1 MQEDLFHNFL
11 EEQASGYDSQAY
23 PSYYGTVKDDGEF
36 NDLIK
41 LTSDVLG
48 LQTFSKVGGKSTS
61 VKTVNINDFA
71 TKAVRGDDTETFEE
85 AWKEACS
92 SSEGAN
98 IVVPQYTYRLKP
110 IKFQGPCKS
119 NIKFQVNGVIE
130 ASDDVSDYKRDGKH
144 WLVFDSVQNLQVE
157 GGGTIDGNGKIWWQN
172 SCKVNKALRCKD
184 APTALTFY
192 ECENLVVKNIKIQNA
207 QQMHVSF
214 QQSKNVLVSNLTV
227 TSPEKSPN
235 TDGIHVT
242 GTENIQIIDSVIGT
256 GDDCISI
263 VSGSQNVQARDI
275 TCGPGHGISIG
286 GLGAHNSED
295 YVSGVTVNGAKF
307 SGTTNGIRIK
317 TWQRSAVQ
325 VKNVVYKNIKGT
337 SASEVAIKLDC
348 SKTYP
353 CQGILLQ
360 DVNLEREGEGA
371 ATALREKKDSSQDP
385 DDETSN
391 ILRHVKRIKLYAYVA
406 RSDRRKKLD
415 DIGKTIDGE
424 PFVACHVC
432 SFPVCRPCY
441 EYERKD
447 GNQSCPQCKTKYKR
461 HKGSPPIQGEEVED
475 ADSDDAGNKSNHHTS
490 SVQDE
495 KQKIERMLGWD
506 SSSGRK
512 EHLATTNYEKDVS
525 LSHIPYLA
533 GRRSV
538 SGDLSAASP
547 ERYSMASP
555 ESGIRANMRVVDPT
569 RDSGSLGLG
578 NLAWRERI
586 DGWKMKPEKNT
597 APMSV
602 SNAPS
607 EGRGGGDFD
616 ASTDVLMDDSLLN
629 DEARQP
635 LSRKVS
641 IPSSRINPYRM
652 VIVLRL
658 VILCIFLHYRLT
670 NPVRDAY
677 PLWLISVICE
687 IWFAISWILDQFPKW
702 LPVNRETYLDRLSL
716 RYEKEGEPSQLAA
729 VDIFVSTVDPL
740 KEPPLVT
747 ANTVLS
753 ILAVDYPVD
762 KVSCYVS
769 DDGAAML
776 TFEAMSETSEFARKW
791 VPFCKKYDIEPRAPE
806 WYFAQK
812 IDYLKDKVHP
822 SFVKARRAMK
832 REYEEFKVRVNG
844 FVAKAQKVPDEGWVM
859 QDGTPWPGNNT
870 RDHPGMIQVFLGH
883 SGGLDTEGNE
893 LPRLVYVSRE
903 KRPGFQH
910 HKKAGAM
917 NALVRVSAVLTN
929 GPFLLN
935 LDCDH
940 YINNSKALREAMCFL
955 MDPNLGRTVCYVQFP
970 QRFDGIDRND
980 RYANRN
986 TVFFDINLR
995 GLDGIQG
1002 PVYVGTG
1009 CVFNRTALYGYEP
1022 PLKPK
1027 HKKPGFLSSCFGGS
1041 RKKSSR
1047 SGRKDSKKKS
1057 SKHVDPTLPV
1067 FNLEDIEEG
1076 VEGTGF
1082 DDEKSLLMSQMTLEK
1097 RFGQSNVFVA
1107 STLMENGGVPE
1118 SATPESLLKEA
1129 IHVISCGY
1137 EDKTDWGHEIGWI
1150 YGSVT
1155 EDILT
1160 GFKMHARGWRS
1171 IYCMPKRPA
1180 FKGSAPINLS
1190 DRLNQVLRWALGSVE
1205 ILLSRH
1211 CPIWY
1216 GYSGR
1221 LKWLERFAYINT
1233 TIYPITA
1240 LPLLAYCTLPAVC
1253 LLTGKFII
1261 PQISNIAS
1269 IWFISLFLSIFATGI
1284 LEMRWSGVGIDE
1296 WWRNEQFWVIGGVS
1310 AHLFA
1315 VFQGLL
1321 KVLAGIDTNFTV
1333 TSKASDEDGDFAELY
1348 MFKWTTLLI
1357 PPTTLLIINLV
1368 GVVAG
1373 ASHAINSGYQSWGPL
1388 FGKLF
1393 FAFWVIVH
1401 LYPFLKGLM
1410 GQQNRTPTIIVV
1422 WSVLLASIFSL
1433 LWVRVDP
1440 FTTRVTGPDVE
1451 QCGIN
1456 C

>member
-1 MQEDLFHNFL
+1 MELGD
-11 EEQASGYDSQAY
+11 SGSK
-23 PSYYGTVKDDGEF
+23 PS
-36 NDLIK
+36 K
-41 LTSDVLG
+41 L
-48 LQTFSKVGGKSTS
+48 VGGKVCQICSD
-61 VKTVNINDFA
+61 TVG
-71 TKAVRGDDTETFEE
+71 TTV
-85 AWKEACS
+85 
-92 SSEGAN
+92 
-98 IVVPQYTYRLKP
+98 
-110 IKFQGPCKS
+110 
-119 NIKFQVNGVIE
+119 
-130 ASDDVSDYKRDGKH
+130 DGK
-144 WLVFDSVQNLQVE
+144 
-157 GGGTIDGNGKIWWQN
+157 
-172 SCKVNKALRCKD
+172 
-184 APTALTFY
+184 
-192 ECENLVVKNIKIQNA
+192 
-207 QQMHVSF
+207 
-214 QQSKNVLVSNLTV
+214 
-227 TSPEKSPN
+227 
-235 TDGIHVT
+235 
-242 GTENIQIIDSVIGT
+242 
-256 GDDCISI
+256 
-263 VSGSQNVQARDI
+263 
-275 TCGPGHGISIG
+275 
-286 GLGAHNSED
+286 
-295 YVSGVTVNGAKF
+295 
-307 SGTTNGIRIK
+307 
-317 TWQRSAVQ
+317 
-325 VKNVVYKNIKGT
+325 
-337 SASEVAIKLDC
+337 
-348 SKTYP
+348 
-353 CQGILLQ
+353 
-360 DVNLEREGEGA
+360 
-371 ATALREKKDSSQDP
+371 
-385 DDETSN
+385 
-391 ILRHVKRIKLYAYVA
+391 
-406 RSDRRKKLD
+406 
-415 DIGKTIDGE
+415 
-424 PFVACHVC
+424 PFVACDVC

-447 GNQSCPQCKTKYKR
+447 GNQSCPQCKTKYKW
-461 HKGSPPIQGEEVED
+461 HKGSPSIQGEEVED
-475 ADSDDAGNKSNHHTS
+475 ADVNDAANGSNYKLGIQDRNLNKKAQPMSY
-490 SVQDE
+490 
-495 KQKIERMLGWD
+495 
-506 SSSGRK
+506 GRGEDVGPPTYDK
-512 EHLATTNYEKDVS
+512 EVS
-525 LSHIPYLA
+525 LNHIPLLTN
-533 GRRSV
+533 GCSV
-538 SGDLSAASP
+538 SGELSAVSP
-547 ERYSMASP
+547 ERLSMASP
-555 ESGIRANMRVVDPT
+555 ESGIRGKHINPLPYMAEANRSS
-569 RDSGSLGLG
+569 RSGSV
-578 NLAWRERI
+578 AWKERI
-586 DGWKMKPEKNT
+586 DGWKVKPEKNVV
-597 APMSV
+597 PMSV

-616 ASTDVLMDDSLLN
+616 ASTDVVMDDSLLN

-658 VILCIFLHYRLT
+658 IILSIFLHYRIT
-670 NPVRDAY
+670 NPVPNAY
-677 PLWLISVICE
+677 ALWLVSVICE
-687 IWFAISWILDQFPKW
+687 IWFAMSWILDQFPKW
-702 LPVNRETYLDRLSL
+702 LPVNRQTYLDRLAL
-716 RYEKEGEPSQLAA
+716 RYDREGEPSQLAA

-776 TFEAMSETSEFARKW
+776 TFEALSETSEFARKW
-791 VPFCKKYDIEPRAPE
+791 VPFCKKYTIEPRAPE

-832 REYEEFKVRVNG
+832 REYEEFKVRING
-844 FVAKAQKVPDEGWVM
+844 LVAKAEKVPDEGWFM

-870 RDHPGMIQVFLGH
+870 RDHPGMIQVFLGQ
-883 SGGLDTEGNE
+883 SGGLDSEGNE

-940 YINNSKALREAMCFL
+940 YINNSKAIREAMCFL
-955 MDPNLGRTVCYVQFP
+955 MDPNLGKSVCYVQFP
-970 QRFDGIDRND
+970 QRFDGIDKND

-1027 HKKPGFLSSCFGGS
+1027 HKKSSMLSTCFG
-1041 RKKSSR
+1041 R
-1047 SGRKDSKKKS
+1047 SGKRRSNSSGKEANKKKS
-1057 SKHVDPTLPV
+1057 GKHVDPTVPIY
-1067 FNLEDIEEG
+1067 NLEDIEEG
-1076 VEGTGF
+1076 VEGAGF
-1082 DDEKSLLMSQMTLEK
+1082 DDEKSLLMSQMSLEK
-1097 RFGQSNVFVA
+1097 RFGQSAAFVA
-1107 STLMENGGVPE
+1107 STLMENGGVPQ

-1137 EDKTDWGHEIGWI
+1137 EDMTEWGSEIGWI

-1160 GFKMHARGWRS
+1160 GFKMHARGWKS
-1171 IYCMPKRPA
+1171 IYCMPHPPA

-1221 LKWLERFAYINT
+1221 LKWLERFAYVNT
-1233 TIYPITA
+1233 TIYPVTA
-1240 LPLLAYCTLPAVC
+1240 IPLLAYCTLPAVC

-1333 TSKASDEDGDFAELY
+1333 TSKASDEEGDSAELY
-1348 MFKWTTLLI
+1348 LFKWTTLLI

-1373 ASHAINSGYQSWGPL
+1373 ISYAINSGYQSWGPL

-1410 GQQNRTPTIIVV
+1410 GRQNRTPTIVVV

-1433 LWVRVDP
+1433 LWVRIDP
-1440 FTTRVTGPDVE
+1440 FTTQVTGPDVE
-1451 QCGIN
+1451 LCGIN

>member
-1 MQEDLFHNFL
+1 M
-11 EEQASGYDSQAY
+11 
-23 PSYYGTVKDDGEF
+23 
-36 NDLIK
+36 
-41 LTSDVLG
+41 
-48 LQTFSKVGGKSTS
+48 
-61 VKTVNINDFA
+61 
-71 TKAVRGDDTETFEE
+71 
-85 AWKEACS
+85 
-92 SSEGAN
+92 
-98 IVVPQYTYRLKP
+98 
-110 IKFQGPCKS
+110 
-119 NIKFQVNGVIE
+119 
-130 ASDDVSDYKRDGKH
+130 
-144 WLVFDSVQNLQVE
+144 
-157 GGGTIDGNGKIWWQN
+157 
-172 SCKVNKALRCKD
+172 
-184 APTALTFY
+184 
-192 ECENLVVKNIKIQNA
+192 
-207 QQMHVSF
+207 
-214 QQSKNVLVSNLTV
+214 
-227 TSPEKSPN
+227 
-235 TDGIHVT
+235 
-242 GTENIQIIDSVIGT
+242 
-256 GDDCISI
+256 
-263 VSGSQNVQARDI
+263 
-275 TCGPGHGISIG
+275 
-286 GLGAHNSED
+286 
-295 YVSGVTVNGAKF
+295 NGAKIIVQGQRGTF
-307 SGTTNGIRIK
+307 SFAK
-317 TWQRSAVQ
+317 V
-325 VKNVVYKNIKGT
+325 
-337 SASEVAIKLDC
+337 
-348 SKTYP
+348 
-353 CQGILLQ
+353 
-360 DVNLEREGEGA
+360 
-371 ATALREKKDSSQDP
+371 
-385 DDETSN
+385 
-391 ILRHVKRIKLYAYVA
+391 
-406 RSDRRKKLD
+406 RSDHFGQSHSSLISDSVTELGLLVKSIKNLGGQVCQICGD
-415 DIGKTIDGE
+415 NVGKTVDGN
-424 PFVACHVC
+424 PFVACDVC
-432 SFPVCRPCY
+432 AFPVCRPCY

-447 GNQSCPQCKTKYKR
+447 GNQSCPQCKTRYKK
-461 HKGSPPIQGEEVED
+461 HKGSPAILGDREEDGD
-475 ADSDDAGNKSNHHTS
+475 ADDGASDFNYS
-490 SVQDE
+490 SENQNQ
-495 KQKIERMLGWD
+495 KQKISERMLGWHMRYGQGED
-506 SSSGRK
+506 ASAPK
-512 EHLATTNYEKDVS
+512 YDNEVS
-525 LSHIPYLA
+525 HNHIPRLT
-533 GRRSV
+533 GGQEV
-538 SGDLSAASP
+538 SGELSAASP
-547 ERYSMASP
+547 EHLSMASP
-555 ESGIRANMRVVDPT
+555 GVGPGKRIHYSGDINQSPSIRVVDPV
-569 RDSGSLGLG
+569 REFGSPGLG
-578 NLAWRERI
+578 NVAWKERV
-586 DGWKMKPEKNT
+586 DGWKMKQEKNVV
-597 APMSV
+597 PMSTGQ
-602 SNAPS
+602 ATS
-607 EGRGGGDFD
+607 ERGGGDID
-616 ASTDVLMDDSLLN
+616 ASTDVLVDDSLLN

-635 LSRKVS
+635 LSRKVP

-652 VIVLRL
+652 VIFLRL
-658 VILCIFLHYRLT
+658 IILGIFLYYRIK
-670 NPVRDAY
+670 NPVHNAIA
-677 PLWLISVICE
+677 LWLISVICE
-687 IWFAISWILDQFPKW
+687 IWFAISWIFDQFPKW

-716 RYEKEGEPSQLAA
+716 RYEREGEPSQLAA

-776 TFEAMSETSEFARKW
+776 TFEALSETSEFARKW
-791 VPFCKKYDIEPRAPE
+791 
-806 WYFAQK
+806 
-812 IDYLKDKVHP
+812 
-822 SFVKARRAMK
+822 
-832 REYEEFKVRVNG
+832 REYEEFKIRING
-844 FVAKAQKVPDEGWVM
+844 LVAKAQKIPEEGWVM

-870 RDHPGMIQVFLGH
+870 RDHPGMIQVFLGEN
-883 SGGLDTEGNE
+883 GGLDAEGNE

-940 YINNSKALREAMCFL
+940 YINNSKALREAMCFM
-955 MDPNLGRTVCYVQFP
+955 MDPNLGKHVCYVQFP

-1027 HKKPGFLSSCFGGS
+1027 HRKPGLLSSLFGGS
-1041 RKKSSR
+1041 RKKNSKSSKKG
-1047 SGRKDSKKKS
+1047 SDKKKS
-1057 SKHVDPTLPV
+1057 SKHVDPTVPI
-1067 FNLEDIEEG
+1067 FSLEDIEEG
-1076 VEGTGF
+1076 VEGAGF
-1082 DDEKSLLMSQMTLEK
+1082 DDEKSLLMSQMSLEK
-1097 RFGQSNVFVA
+1097 RFGQSAVFVA
-1107 STLMENGGVPE
+1107 STLMENGGVPQ
-1118 SATPESLLKEA
+1118 SATHETLLKEA

-1137 EDKTDWGHEIGWI
+1137 EDKTEWGSEIGWI

-1205 ILLSRH
+1205 ILFSRH

-1216 GYSGR
+1216 GYGGR
-1221 LKWLERFAYINT
+1221 LKFLERFAYVNT
-1233 TIYPITA
+1233 TIYPLTA
-1240 LPLLAYCTLPAVC
+1240 IPLLMYCTLPAVC
-1253 LLTGKFII
+1253 LLTNKFIM
-1261 PQISNIAS
+1261 PQISNLAS
-1269 IWFISLFLSIFATGI
+1269 IVFISLFLSIFATGI

-1310 AHLFA
+1310 SHLFA

-1333 TSKASDEDGDFAELY
+1333 TSKASDEDGDFTELY

-1357 PPTTLLIINLV
+1357 PPTTLLVINLV

-1373 ASHAINSGYQSWGPL
+1373 VSYAINSGYQSWGPL

-1410 GQQNRTPTIIVV
+1410 GRQNRTPTIVVV
-1422 WSVLLASIFSL
+1422 WSILLASIFSL